1 MTESS
6 NGCVSTLLETCLPE
20 TVNRDEKEIMPSR
33 QFFFS
38 SAAGTLHFQ
47 TSQQACRSQAPKI
60 KAQSSKRAQPICFDS
75 HTSRLGAYPL

>member
-20 TVNRDEKEIMPSR
+20 TVNRDEKETMPSR
-33 QFFFS
+33 QFFLS

-47 TSQQACRSQAPKI
+47 TSQQACRSQATII
-60 KAQSSKRAQPICFDS
+60 KAKSRKRAQPICFDS
-75 HTSRLGAYPL
+75 HTARLGAYPL